1 MSNPSAGEI
10 HRVVIEAV
18 QESLHASGTKTP
30 SNLDGTFG
38 LFTSGNLDSLGFVK
52 LLMSIEQKLGQG
64 LDLQS
69 IDFNNVETLDALVI
83 QLNRVLH
90 R

>member
-1 MSNPSAGEI
+1 MSNPSIGEI

-18 QESLHASGTKTP
+18 QESLHALGTKTHFD
-30 SNLDGTFG
+30 LDGNFG

-52 LLMSIEQKLGQG
+52 LLMSIEQKLGQK
-64 LDLQS
+64 LDLQA

-83 QLNRVLH
+83 QINRVMH
-90 R
+90 K

>member
-1 MSNPSAGEI
+1 MSNPNAGEI
-10 HRVVIEAV
+10 QRVVIEAI

-30 SNLDGTFG
+30 FDLDGNFG

-52 LLMSIEQKLGQG
+52 LLMSIEQKLGQEF
-64 LDLQS
+64 DLHA
-69 IDFNNVETLDALVI
+69 IDFNNVETLDALVS

-90 R
+90 Q